1 VAGCQWLTPVIL
13 AIQKAE
19 RSRGWQFFKASPGK
33 QFVRPYLEQ
42 NPSQKMVV
50 VGPEFKAQYQTQ
62 RQRERERERKN
73 VEQCA

>member
-1 VAGCQWLTPVIL
+1 
-13 AIQKAE
+13 
-19 RSRGWQFFKASPGK
+19 
-33 QFVRPYLEQ
+33 
-42 NPSQKMVV
+42 MVV